1 MLKYTIWRLGI
12 FFGCLLMGWL
22 LGLRN
27 DPALL
32 LLVSAVVSVLLSFF
46 LLRRQRDEFS
56 DRIAAKLEE
65 RQRARQLAAEAA
77 DASDAPDRPGREP
90 TDEQVEDAEIARDDP
105 RAH

>member
-12 FFGCLLMGWL
+12 FFGCLLLGWL

-65 RQRARQLAAEAA
+65 RQRVRRLATEAP
-77 DASDAPDRPGREP
+77 DAPDREP